1 MVDYHQTIAI
11 CSLNW
16 DLGRNGI
23 DTIQIR
29 NILWSESMGR
39 KFDILAIGNS
49 AFLLDYYGTYRT
61 KC

>member
-39 KFDILAIGNS
+39 KFDILAKMKTVLRQ
-49 AFLLDYYGTYRT
+49 AFIV
-61 KC
+61 CFVW

>member
-29 NILWSESMGR
+29 NILWSEPMVE
-39 KFDILAIGNS
+39 KLTVLAIVWVI
-49 AFLLDYYGTYRT
+49 AAV
-61 KC
+61 